1 MPLYSRKG
9 YRQLW
14 ALQKA
19 KQNTHTSIKKI
30 KANVGRASF
39 QKYSVRNVNMYCVLT
54 LGINSKC
61 FILAMLSDTKHSLFL
76 LYFEFIFWFSQKG
89 MEGCSGGSRGHCYIL
104 LHGSCSFP
112 KYVISGQLLPF
123 SSSTFCNLTVAM
135 FSFLFFF
142 LTVVMFSFFL
152 TVAMFSWP
160 SISKSTFFL
169 FLNCSLIPF
178 PSCHL
183 TEF

>member
-30 KANVGRASF
+30 KANVDRASF

-76 LYFEFIFWFSQKG
+76 ILNSFFDSHRREWKVAVVAAGVTATYFCMALAVFQSVSSQD
-89 MEGCSGGSRGHCYIL
+89 
-104 LHGSCSFP
+104 
-112 KYVISGQLLPF
+112 
-123 SSSTFCNLTVAM
+123 
-135 FSFLFFF
+135 
-142 LTVVMFSFFL
+142 SFFL
-152 TVAMFSWP
+152 FPLPP
-160 SISKSTFFL
+160 SVT
-169 FLNCSLIPF
+169 
-178 PSCHL
+178 
-183 TEF
+183 